1 MISWLWQRENT
12 LFLKNWIFVSFY
24 HLTEIFSFHNL
35 CKMSPVKYFS
45 LLNVIYCQLDPGN
58 LAPLRYSLLNVIDC
72 QLDPGNLALLRY
84 SRRSALCHFE
94 SEVKKSLSKLVE
106 NFYKN
111 NVLECFFSSGRITSA
126 TIFSPSAGNSFV
138 IKKSRTFNGYLKTVC
153 HKIAVR
159 KHLGLGIPSS
169 VFWANRSF
177 FAKNEQ
183 IFDLLKKTSDSLIF
197 GERPERFAHIT
208 HFWWAT

>member
-1 MISWLWQRENT
+1 
-12 LFLKNWIFVSFY
+12 
-24 HLTEIFSFHNL
+24 
-35 CKMSPVKYFS
+35 MSPVKYFS
-45 LLNVIYCQLDPGN
+45 LLNVIDCQLDPGNLAPLRYSLLNVIDCQLDPGNLAPRHYSLLNVIDCQLDPGN

-169 VFWANRSF
+169 VF
-177 FAKNEQ
+177 
-183 IFDLLKKTSDSLIF
+183 
-197 GERPERFAHIT
+197 
-208 HFWWAT
+208 